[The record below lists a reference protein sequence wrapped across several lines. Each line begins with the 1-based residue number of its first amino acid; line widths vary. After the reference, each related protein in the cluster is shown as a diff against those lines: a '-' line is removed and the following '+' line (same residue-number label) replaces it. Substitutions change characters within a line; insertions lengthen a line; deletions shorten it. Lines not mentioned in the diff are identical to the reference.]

1 MTATAKIK
9 TLIVDDETLARRR
22 IRRLLAAESDVE
34 VIGECGDPQ
43 QAISVIQERNP
54 DLVFLDIQMP
64 GVDGFGVLESLP
76 PRSTPAVI
84 FVTAFDQY
92 ALRAFD
98 VHALDYLLKP
108 FDRSRFERALGRAEA
123 ELRERRGAVTSDARL
138 VALLESL
145 RRDRH
150 RPQRIVVKTS
160 GRIFFVNV
168 SEIDWIEASGN
179 YVKLHVGA
187 ASHLLRDTMK

>member
-1 MTATAKIK
+1 MTGTAKIK

-108 FDRSRFERALGRAEA
+108 FDRARFRQGARPRPRPDPASVRRRARPSPLHAARQPGQAGPGRWT
-123 ELRERRGAVTSDARL
+123 G
-138 VALLESL
+138 
-145 RRDRH
+145 
-150 RPQRIVVKTS
+150 
-160 GRIFFVNV
+160 
-168 SEIDWIEASGN
+168 W
-179 YVKLHVGA
+179 
-187 ASHLLRDTMK
+187 